1 MKTRKIVALVRME
14 MYELRFSM
22 EIIFF
27 SIIIT
32 YFIIYI
38 YNDIYI

>member
-14 MYELRFSM
+14 MYELSSFYM

-27 SIIIT
+27 SIIII

-38 YNDIYI
+38 YYYI